1 MGPTAFG
8 EAHPRLPHTWA
19 NVPISPNLFIFA
31 GEVPFFGVLSQ
42 YGTES
47 FTKIRRKKLNI
58 KTHSIQRTAAAIR
71 RGGPLMNLTEV
82 AETIGRSKNTVRALA
97 AAGVLP
103 PTVRGKGFAYWSA
116 NDVRKLVDGV
126 LPTKEGAQ

>member
-1 MGPTAFG
+1 M
-8 EAHPRLPHTWA
+8 
-19 NVPISPNLFIFA
+19 
-31 GEVPFFGVLSQ
+31 
-42 YGTES
+42 
-47 FTKIRRKKLNI
+47 NI